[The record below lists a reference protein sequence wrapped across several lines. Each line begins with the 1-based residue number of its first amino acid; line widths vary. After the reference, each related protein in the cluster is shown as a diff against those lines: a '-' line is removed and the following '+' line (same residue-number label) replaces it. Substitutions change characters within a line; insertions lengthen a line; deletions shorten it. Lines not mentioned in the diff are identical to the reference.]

1 MGLLDDILKSALGGQ
16 ATSGSQAGSLV
27 KSVLD
32 LLESDQEGERSGLD
46 GLSRSFQKQG
56 LGDVLSSW
64 VGNGA
69 NRSISADQLTNVL
82 GRGRI
87 DELARSSGIPASQA
101 PSILAAVL
109 PALIDKLTPDG
120 QVPQRALL
128 AERGKGL
135 LESLGSIFGKEKAS
149 AEPMQAA
156 PKKADFS
163 DVKGGAS
170 STAKPPAAPAE
181 EKYTVVAGDS
191 LSKIAK
197 RVYGNANDWR
207 RIYDANRQVIGDNP
221 DLIKPGQKL
230 TIPPKA

>member
-1 MGLLDDILKSALGGQ
+1 MSLLDDILKSALGGQ
-16 ATSGSQAGSLV
+16 AASRSQASSLV

-32 LLESDQEGERSGLD
+32 LLQDDRQGGGID
-46 GLSRSFQKQG
+46 GLSHSFEQKG
-56 LGDVLSSW
+56 FGDVISSW
-64 VGNGA
+64 IGTGA

-87 DELARSSGIPASQA
+87 DELARQAGLSASQA
-101 PSILAAVL
+101 PGILAAVL

-128 AERGKGL
+128 ADRGKGL
-135 LESLGSIFGKEKAS
+135 LESLGSIFGGSEKAS

-156 PKKADFS
+156 PKKADFG
-163 DVKGGAS
+163 DVKGGSS
-170 STAKPPAAPAE
+170 STAKPPAPPAE
-181 EKYTVVAGDS
+181 ETYTVVKGDS

-197 RVYGNANDWR
+197 RVYGNANSWR